1 MSEDEPTGVEST
13 QQRQDTP
20 NYINATGGWGSLKG
34 VGRIPADQRRAT
46 GASRTP
52 MRQKKSGG
60 HMFNSCAWT
69 RPAQPHSFEF
79 CETLA
84 YRGLPL
90 RIRPDDGAA
99 QARAAE

>member
-1 MSEDEPTGVEST
+1 MSEDEPTGVEAP

-20 NYINATGGWGSLKG
+20 YYTNAPGGRGLLKG
-34 VGRIPADQRRAT
+34 VGHILADQRRT
-46 GASRTP
+46 TDASRTP

-90 RIRPDDGAA
+90 RIRPDDSAA